1 MENKI
6 VSKFKSNPTD
16 YYGMSIA
23 ASWAGVGS
31 LMNSI
36 TMTHTYGLI
45 PSMIWGF
52 GNSIACIVFGII
64 ACRLTTFRDLMR
76 TKVMQYIIGVISVFQ
91 LWLNMNGIREIY
103 DGTYIGTKG
112 GTVIVYTVCI
122 LFILLL
128 LKFGMIRNVLTDT
141 WSWFAV
147 MGIVFCLTVAAMC
160 TTPDSAVT
168 APRLGLEWENM
179 KVGLWK
185 GFLLVP
191 GPFTFPYFYKILDY
205 NDSNDDET
213 KKIDVRKSFTL
224 GGILFG
230 AYMLFTYVLA
240 IVQFSPLLMF
250 VKAVLI
256 SLIGISTIS
265 TFLYSEYIVFGRNLG
280 LAINV
285 VAVFFWPLF
294 ISMGVMGVWTLM
306 ASIRVYL
313 VAGMLAIALIKSAV
327 QRKEAAV

>member
-1 MENKI
+1 MENNI

-36 TMTHTYGLI
+36 TLTHTYGLI

-52 GNSIACIVFGII
+52 GNSVACIIFGLV
-64 ACRLTTFRDLMR
+64 ACRLSTFRDLMR
-76 TKVMQYIIGVISVFQ
+76 TKALQYIIGVMSVFQ
-91 LWLNMNGIREIY
+91 LWINMNGIREIY
-103 DGTYIGTKG
+103 DGTVIGKTG

-141 WSWFAV
+141 WSWIAV
-147 MGIVFCLTVAAMC
+147 YGIVFCLTVAAMC
-160 TTPDSAVT
+160 TTPDSAVMT
-168 APRLGLEWENM
+168 PHLGLEWENM

-185 GFLLVP
+185 GFLLLP
-191 GPFTFPYFYKILDY
+191 GPFTYPYFYKILDY
-205 NDSNDDET
+205 NDKNSDDT
-213 KKIDVRKSFTL
+213 KKINVRKSFTL

-240 IVQFSPLLMF
+240 LVQFNPILML

-265 TFLYSEYIVFGRNLG
+265 TFLYSEYIVFGRRLG

-285 VAVFFWPLF
+285 IAVLFWPFF

-306 ASIRVYL
+306 ASIRIYL
-313 VAGMLAIALIKSAV
+313 IAAMLAIALI
-327 QRKEAAV
+327 RKAMRKGVAA